1 MLQSMGSQ
9 RVGHNLTTRN
19 DKMGME
25 WMHVIYYRVMVTKPY
40 YNKPFLK
47 RNKVM
52 NLCHTLEGEP
62 LQRPSHLW
70 EPNGTT
76 RMLVLKICPVILA
89 V

>member
-1 MLQSMGSQ
+1 MGIE
-9 RVGHNLTTRN
+9 R
-19 DKMGME
+19 
-25 WMHVIYYRVMVTKPY
+25 MHMIYYRVTVTKPY
-40 YNKPFLK
+40 YNRPFLK

-62 LQRPSHLW
+62 FRRPSHLW

-76 RMLVLKICPVILA
+76 RMLVLKICPAALA